1 MSELAKIRV
10 AVRLRPLLESE
21 LKDGYTNTRI
31 ETNNN
36 EIQIKEEKIRR
47 SFKFD
52 HVLPENAP

>member
-36 EIQIKEEKIRR
+36 EI
-47 SFKFD
+47 
-52 HVLPENAP
+52 